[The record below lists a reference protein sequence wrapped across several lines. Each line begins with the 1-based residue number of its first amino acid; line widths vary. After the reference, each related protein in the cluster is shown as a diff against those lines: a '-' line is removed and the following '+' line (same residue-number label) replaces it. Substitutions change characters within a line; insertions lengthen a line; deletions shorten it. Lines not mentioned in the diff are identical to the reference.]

1 MSKSKYVDRETLSE
15 LFKARDR
22 IIRERNRIMD
32 CSGIDILDN
41 DTISS
46 LSLWEIVSQYDSDF
60 TINFSRNGEDGQ
72 SNGIITEHKCCK
84 NYPRKDGSIR
94 LGSFQFHAM
103 GELEYPRFIFA
114 ACCKKTLE
122 FRRLYDIAQYEN
134 VQKIVDC
141 LMKQR
146 KQWLSRGQKDHTK
159 MKRDVITIKEQFL
172 QSFDLDLINTMSNC
186 EVYRG

>member
-1 MSKSKYVDRETLSE
+1 MSKSKYVDQETLSE
-15 LFKARDR
+15 LIKTRDR
-22 IIRERNRIMD
+22 IIPERNHIMNY
-32 CSGIDILDN
+32 SGIDILDN

-46 LSLWEIVSQYDSDF
+46 LFMWELVSQYDSDF
-60 TINFSRNGEDGQ
+60 TVNFARNGEDGQ
-72 SNGIITEHKCCK
+72 SNGIITEHKCC
-84 NYPRKDGSIR
+84 NIYPRKDGSIR

-103 GELEYPRFIFA
+103 GQLEYSRFIFA

-122 FRRLYDIAQYEN
+122 FRRFYDIAQYEN

-146 KQWLSRGQKDHTK
+146 EQWLSRGQKDHTK
-159 MKRDVITIKEQFL
+159 MKRDVIYVKEQFL
-172 QSFDLDLINTMSNC
+172 QSFDLDLITTMNNC